1 MVVLVGVK
9 MHNKEELWPIVAK
22 LFGDNGYQGTAMR
35 DIARALEMS
44 EAHVTGLLGTRDE
57 MLWHIVARVAGLFLT
72 QARTVPRTISPA
84 EQLHLLIY
92 RHLEVVSQDREHV
105 RVFLRDWIFLNEA
118 HRQEIQAMRETYDA
132 YFYRV
137 IVAGI
142 KEKAFRVPDS
152 LLACLFVLSAL
163 QWTHQW
169 FNASDVLTF
178 TRLADQYS
186 ALVLNA
192 LGSDHIVP
200 LDGAIDYLYQK
211 EEQPD

>member
-1 MVVLVGVK
+1 MR
-9 MHNKEELWPIVAK
+9 NKEELWTIVAK
-22 LFGDNGYQGTAMR
+22 QFGDKGYQGTTMR
-35 DIARALEMS
+35 DIARVLEMS
-44 EAHVTGLLGTRDE
+44 EAHVVGLLGTRDE
-57 MLWHIVARVAGLFLT
+57 MLWHIVSRVAGLFLT

-92 RHLEVVSQDREHV
+92 RHLEVVSQDRDHV
-105 RVFLRDWIFLNEA
+105 SVFLRDWVFLDDVR
-118 HRQEIQAMRETYDA
+118 RQEIQAMRETYDA

-137 IVAGI
+137 VVAGV
-142 KEKAFRVPDS
+142 KEKVFRVSDS

-169 FNASDVLTF
+169 FNASDALTF

-186 ALVLNA
+186 VLLLNA
-192 LGSDHIVP
+192 LRSDYVVP